1 MGMVDHPGKVTDGGL
16 VFQLGTYSGVT
27 MDPQLRKRLDDFFDV
42 GFGKTTGID
51 TALDITKIYAGSA
64 AADPDKIP
72 DLFVRLV
79 QLFEP
84 RLDVRK

>member
-1 MGMVDHPGKVTDGGL
+1 LRREAIVNLHLPEEL
-16 VFQLGTYSGVT
+16 
-27 MDPQLRKRLDDFFDV
+27 MDPQLRTRLDDFFDV

-51 TALDITKIYAGSA
+51 TALEITKIYAGSA

-72 DLFVRLV
+72 DLFLRLV